1 MRQTASFAALLF
13 ALGLFVLPASAK
25 APDGWHTSLKD
36 GVAAAQKSGKP
47 ILLITAWARPL

>member
-1 MRQTASFAALLF
+1 MRQTAPFAALLL